1 MSWSQA
7 KWVVDQLLQKTGNS
21 PNNMR
26 AFTAFAMSKTSIG
39 LKFLE
44 PADSYD
50 GAGNLICAV
59 GGVMIRKSTEGF
71 PASVSEGD
79 LVINNTNLGGFE
91 NTPLEVTGLVAGQT
105 YYFSAFPY
113 STQGVFNLS
122 SSGANRAEGVPAD
135 GEQAI
140 VSITID
146 DASGFTSAV
155 VTCVDETDPSATQT
169 VALTPS
175 KTTHT
180 FTIPIGDK
188 YHIEFGAVTDYFK
201 PNNTASKVSVAGE
214 TSEYTGAYS
223 YFTST
228 INVTYPTGSTCTCTC
243 GDVSYTAPTTTGSC
257 QFKVHKAGTWL
268 VKATNGSETA
278 ETPVV
283 ITDTGE
289 SKTITL
295 AYFTA
300 TIGVTYPVGAKLTCS
315 CNGRV
320 YEAEDTS
327 GSYTFTVHATG
338 TWAIK
343 AELDGE
349 IAQTT
354 VSITKDGQSE
364 SVTLAFFRSTIA
376 VTYPAGATLTCS
388 CDGETLTATSTTG
401 TYTFEV
407 RKAGTW
413 KVKAVDGSL
422 SAETDVAITASGQSK
437 TATLSF
443 FTSTINVTYPT
454 GSTCTCTCGDVSY
467 TAPTTTG
474 SCQFKVHKAGTW
486 LVKATNGSETAETP
500 VVITDTGE
508 SKTITLA
515 YFTATIGVT
524 YPVGAKLTCSC
535 NGRVY
540 EAEDTS
546 GSYTFTVHA
555 TGTWAIKAEL
565 DGEIA
570 QTTVSITK
578 DGQSESV
585 TLAFFRSTIAVTYPA
600 GATLTCSCDGET
612 LTATSTTGTYTF
624 EVRKAG
630 TWKVK
635 AVDGSL
641 SAETDVAITAS
652 GQSKTATLSFFTA
665 YIKVTYPA
673 GATCTCTK
681 GSSTMTASGTSGS
694 YTFTVHETGTY
705 TLKATLNGETTQSTA
720 SITADGQTVNV
731 ALAFVKIYGIS
742 RTVAN
747 SSTAWARTDDAV
759 GMTATAS
766 VGTTAGKSSF
776 DNCYPWSAMKRET
789 LSTGDVMVKIPEFW
803 FERKVTNGVETIRI
817 ADKAVAGF
825 VKHPGSGKYVGAYK
839 TSSNNKSVKGA
850 APTVSQTR
858 ATMRTNAKSKG
869 SGWGLIDVATNS
881 AIQMLYLVEF
891 ADNDSQKT
899 LGRGYC
905 DGNSAAINSGSCD
918 SVPNLTGR
926 PAGTDGK
933 VDVVYRGIEG
943 IFGNIWEW
951 MDGLNYNGDTDNYYV
966 CTDPSKYA
974 DDTATGYTKVSFTSP
989 TSNAYISKEGM
1000 DNALPWAMLPS
1011 EATGGSE
1018 TTFYP
1023 DYFYQN
1029 SGWRDA
1035 IRSGVWSYGSACGVW
1050 ILHCRNSSSDTGGG
1064 VGSRLLYDP
1073 S

>member
-1 MSWSQA
+1 MSWSEA

-26 AFTAFAMSKTSIG
+26 AFSAFAMSKTSIG

-50 GAGNLICAV
+50 GAGNLVCAV
-59 GGVMIRKSTEGF
+59 GGVMIRMSTDGF

-79 LVINNTNLGGFE
+79 LVINNTNLGGYE
-91 NTPLEVTGLVAGQT
+91 NTPLEITRLTEGQT

-122 SSGANRAEGVPAD
+122 SNGANRAEGVPAD
-135 GEQAI
+135 GEQAV

-155 VTCVDETDPSATQT
+155 VSCVDETDSSATQS
-169 VALTPS
+169 VSMTPS

-180 FTIPIGDK
+180 FTVPIGHT

-228 INVTYPTGSTCTCTC
+228 INVNYPTGSTLTCTC
-243 GDVSYTAPTTTGSC
+243 GDISYTAPTTTGSY
-257 QFKVHKAGTWL
+257 QFKVHKAGTWM
-268 VKATNGSETA
+268 VKATNGSEVA
-278 ETPVV
+278 ESPVV

-289 SKTITL
+289 SKSVTL

-300 TIGVTYPVGAKLTCS
+300 TIGVTYPAGAKLTCS

-320 YEAEDTS
+320 YEAETTT

-338 TWAIK
+338 AWVIK
-343 AELDGE
+343 AVLGE
-349 IAQTT
+349 ETAQTT
-354 VSITKDGQSE
+354 VNITTDGQSE
-364 SVTLAFFRSTIA
+364 NVTLAFFRSYIA

-388 CDGETLTATSTTG
+388 CGGDTLTATSTTG
-401 TYTFEV
+401 SYTFEV
-407 RKAGTW
+407 HKSGTW

-422 SAETDVAITASGQSK
+422 SAETSVVISASGENK
-437 TATLSF
+437 
-443 FTSTINVTYPT
+443 
-454 GSTCTCTCGDVSY
+454 
-467 TAPTTTG
+467 
-474 SCQFKVHKAGTW
+474 
-486 LVKATNGSETAETP
+486 
-500 VVITDTGE
+500 
-508 SKTITLA
+508 
-515 YFTATIGVT
+515 
-524 YPVGAKLTCSC
+524 
-535 NGRVY
+535 
-540 EAEDTS
+540 
-546 GSYTFTVHA
+546 
-555 TGTWAIKAEL
+555 
-565 DGEIA
+565 
-570 QTTVSITK
+570 
-578 DGQSESV
+578 SV
-585 TLAFFRSTIAVTYPA
+585 
-600 GATLTCSCDGET
+600 
-612 LTATSTTGTYTF
+612 
-624 EVRKAG
+624 
-630 TWKVK
+630 
-635 AVDGSL
+635 
-641 SAETDVAITAS
+641 
-652 GQSKTATLSFFTA
+652 TLSFFTA
-665 YIKVTYPA
+665 SIHVTYPS
-673 GATCTCTK
+673 GATLTCTK
-681 GSSTMTASGTSGS
+681 GSSVMTASDTSGS

-705 TLKATLNGETTQSTA
+705 TLKITQNGESAETTAT
-720 SITADGQTVNV
+720 ITTDGQVVNV
-731 ALAFVKIYGIS
+731 SLAFVKIYGIS

-759 GMTATAS
+759 GKTVTAS
-766 VGTTAGKSSF
+766 VGTAAGHSDF
-776 DNCYPWSAMKRET
+776 DSCYPWSAMTRET

-817 ADKAVAGF
+817 ADKTVAGF
-825 VKHPGSGKYVGAYK
+825 TKHPGSGKYVGAYK
-839 TSSNNKSVKGA
+839 TSSNNKSVKNA

-869 SGWGLIDVATNS
+869 AGWGLIDVAVSS

-891 ADNDSQKT
+891 ADNDSQAKI
-899 LGRGYC
+899 GRGYC
-905 DGNSAAINSGSCD
+905 DGNSGALNTGSCD
-918 SVPNLTGR
+918 NVPNLTGR
-926 PAGTDGK
+926 PSGTDGK

-943 IFGNIWEW
+943 FWGNVWEW

-989 TSNAYISKEGM
+989 TTNAYISKEGM

-1011 EATGGSE
+1011 EATNGSE

-1029 SGWRDA
+1029 SGWRVA
-1035 IRSGVWSYGSACGVW
+1035 IRSGDWGYGSECGVW
-1050 ILHCRNSSSDTGGG
+1050 VLSCNNDSSSSSTDI
-1064 VGSRLLYDP
+1064 GSRLLYEP